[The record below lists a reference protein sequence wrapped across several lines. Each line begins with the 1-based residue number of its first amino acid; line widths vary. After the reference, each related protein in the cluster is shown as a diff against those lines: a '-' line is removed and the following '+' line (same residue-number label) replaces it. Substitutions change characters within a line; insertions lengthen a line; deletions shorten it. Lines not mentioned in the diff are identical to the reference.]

1 MRPCHS
7 VLLLSC
13 CPATLAALQV
23 AATLPFNA
31 ASATIYSLIV
41 YGLAGLKSEAQ
52 AVVLNV
58 VVSVLLS
65 LIAVQVTDTGAWEW
79 CSGCCVAWLTIAE
92 APAEAHHCHA
102 WLPSAVWSHLA
113 EWLCCAPACCPIP
126 ELFLA

>member
-1 MRPCHS
+1 MLYPPPCTAALLPSRS
-7 VLLLSC
+7 VALTLLHLRWFWGLAPPWTHTSGHTSFFVSYTP
-13 CPATLAALQV
+13 PATLAALQV

-65 LIAVQVTDTGAWEW
+65 LIAVQVINSDA
-79 CSGCCVAWLTIAE
+79 
-92 APAEAHHCHA
+92 
-102 WLPSAVWSHLA
+102 LA
-113 EWLCCAPACCPIP
+113 INYNCRL
-126 ELFLA
+126 